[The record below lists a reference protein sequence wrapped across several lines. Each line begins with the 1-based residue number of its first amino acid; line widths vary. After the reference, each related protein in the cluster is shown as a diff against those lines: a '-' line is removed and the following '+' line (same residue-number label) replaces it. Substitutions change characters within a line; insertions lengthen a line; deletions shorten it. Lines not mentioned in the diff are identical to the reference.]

1 MPNISEVIVHTYFDE
16 EFQIEGSGV
25 EEASVLEDGVALS
38 FTVVLQVE
46 VGSVIFISF
55 HYLGLRFSLHF
66 FILFFFFIVHHA
78 RSSCRFGG
86 VRARAT
92 LCPS

>member
-38 FTVVLQVE
+38 FASVMQVE
-46 VGSVIFISF
+46 VGSVIFVNF
-55 HYLGLRFSLHF
+55 HGLGLPHGL
-66 FILFFFFIVHHA
+66 
-78 RSSCRFGG
+78 G
-86 VRARAT
+86 
-92 LCPS
+92 